1 MSKQSYIDYL
11 CTDIANKVEQEI
23 QTFDEH
29 LSFDEER
36 EKVFRLGILH
46 AVTRIGYA
54 FRNNEPVIID
64 TDYERFNKKYE
75 MYHGLKEVRTEA
87 KAEEKAHQISMEEYI
102 ASQNKSAQDSKTA
115 SDNLAEKVAET
126 VILYLDKLLKKV
138 DKKPKKD
145 K

>member
-1 MSKQSYIDYL
+1 MEQFINHARLVHFCESV
-11 CTDIANKVEQEI
+11 ANKVEQEI
-23 QTFDEH
+23 QAFDEH
-29 LSFDEER
+29 RTFDEER
-36 EKVFRLGILH
+36 ERVFRLGILH
-46 AVTRIGYA
+46 AVTKLGYA
-54 FRNNEPVIID
+54 FRNNETVTID
-64 TDYERFNKKYE
+64 TDYEKFIKKYE
-75 MYHGLKEVRTEA
+75 MYHGLKEVR
-87 KAEEKAHQISMEEYI
+87 AEEKAHQISMEEYI

>member
-11 CTDIANKVEQEI
+11 CTDMANKVEQEI

-29 LSFDEER
+29 LTFDEER

-46 AVTRIGYA
+46 AITKIGYA
-54 FRNNEPVIID
+54 FRNNEPIIID

-75 MYHGLKEVRTEA
+75 MYHGLKET
-87 KAEEKAHQISMEEYI
+87 KPEKAHQISMDEYLKEKNKEGNIDILADKI
-102 ASQNKSAQDSKTA
+102 AEYFVQ
-115 SDNLAEKVAET
+115 
-126 VILYLDKLLKKV
+126 KL
-138 DKKPKKD
+138 KKD